1 MSEYDQ
7 TVERNQEEGSIGIGA
22 MIVFIAL
29 ILVAAVASTIIIKTA
44 EELQQNAEST
54 SDDTRKEIS
63 GKISIIN
70 MIVNGTDGT
79 DLDSVIV
86 TAKVASGST
95 DVLVNNI
102 DFMVT
107 CGDATSFGIV
117 TGNLGTDAPWGQA
130 IAGADG
136 SNLAGAD
143 APVRDGDDGD
153 ATNDDDGDGK
163 WTQPNAETLAGVAYA
178 ASDELTA
185 GTVFKFDINLE
196 KDYLGFGNG
205 EKDAN
210 NDDADDDPTTEATVT
225 ITPTTAMDAAD
236 YNQGPCSTLSGV
248 GETLQLKMIVDGGG
262 TTVSE
267 LSIDSVVSG
276 KAVI

>member
-1 MSEYDQ
+1 MSEYNQ

-70 MIVNGTDGT
+70 MIVNGSDGT
-79 DLDSVIV
+79 DLNSVIV

-102 DFMVT
+102 DFMIT
-107 CGDATSFGIV
+107 CGDTTSFGIV
-117 TGNLGTDAPWGQA
+117 TGNLGTESPWGQV
-130 IAGADG
+130 IAGTAGTNVDG
-136 SNLAGAD
+136 LDGVNGN
-143 APVRDGDDGD
+143 GDDG
-153 ATNDDDGDGK
+153 AGT
-163 WTQPNAETLAGVAYA
+163 WSQPNAETLAGA
-178 ASDELTA
+178 AFTASQELTA
-185 GTVFKFDINLE
+185 GTVFKFDIDLDKN
-196 KDYLGFGNG
+196 YLG
-205 EKDAN
+205 
-210 NDDADDDPTTEATVT
+210 
-225 ITPTTAMDAAD
+225 AAA
-236 YNQGPCSTLSGV
+236 QGPCHLLSGV

-262 TTVSE
+262 TTISE

-276 KAVI
+276 KAVV

>member
-1 MSEYDQ
+1 MSEYNQ

-70 MIVNGTDGT
+70 MIVNGSDGT
-79 DLDSVIV
+79 DINSVIV

-95 DVLVNNI
+95 DVLVSNI
-102 DFMVT
+102 DFMVS
-107 CGDATSFGIV
+107 CGDTASFGIV
-117 TGNLGTDAPWGQA
+117 TGNLGTESPWGQV
-130 IAGADG
+130 IAGTAGTNVDG
-136 SNLAGAD
+136 LDGVNGN
-143 APVRDGDDGD
+143 GDDG
-153 ATNDDDGDGK
+153 AGT
-163 WTQPNAETLAGVAYA
+163 WSQPNAETLAGA
-178 ASDELTA
+178 AFTASQELTA
-185 GTVFKFDINLE
+185 GTVFKFDIDLDKN
-196 KDYLGFGNG
+196 YLG
-205 EKDAN
+205 
-210 NDDADDDPTTEATVT
+210 
-225 ITPTTAMDAAD
+225 TAAA
-236 YNQGPCSTLSGV
+236 GPCASLSGV

-262 TTVSE
+262 TTISE

-276 KAVI
+276 KAVV

>member
-1 MSEYDQ
+1 MSEYNQ

-70 MIVNGTDGT
+70 MIVNGSDGT
-79 DLDSVIV
+79 DINSVIV

-102 DFMVT
+102 DYMVT
-107 CGDATSFGIV
+107 CGDTASFGIV
-117 TGNLGTDAPWGQA
+117 TGNLGTESPWGQV
-130 IAGADG
+130 IAGTAGTNVDG
-136 SNLAGAD
+136 LDGVNGN
-143 APVRDGDDGD
+143 GDDG
-153 ATNDDDGDGK
+153 AGT
-163 WTQPNAETLAGVAYA
+163 WSQPNAETLAGA
-178 ASDELTA
+178 AFTASQELTA
-185 GTVFKFDINLE
+185 GTVFKFDIDLDRN
-196 KDYLGFGNG
+196 YLG
-205 EKDAN
+205 
-210 NDDADDDPTTEATVT
+210 
-225 ITPTTAMDAAD
+225 TAAA
-236 YNQGPCSTLSGV
+236 GPCATLSGV

-262 TTVSE
+262 TTISE

-276 KAVI
+276 KAVV

>member
-1 MSEYDQ
+1 MSEYNQ

-70 MIVNGTDGT
+70 MIVNGSDGT
-79 DLDSVIV
+79 DINSVIV

-102 DFMVT
+102 DFMVS
-107 CGDATSFGIV
+107 CGDTASFGIV
-117 TGNLGTDAPWGQA
+117 TGNLGTESPWGQV
-130 IAGADG
+130 IAGTAGTNVKGADG
-136 SNLAGAD
+136 NLATAGDNGA
-143 APVRDGDDGD
+143 G
-153 ATNDDDGDGK
+153 T
-163 WTQPNAETLAGVAYA
+163 WSEPNAETLAGVAYEA
-178 ASDELTA
+178 ADELTA
-185 GTVFKFDINLE
+185 GTVFKFDIDLDKN
-196 KDYLGFGNG
+196 YLG
-205 EKDAN
+205 
-210 NDDADDDPTTEATVT
+210 
-225 ITPTTAMDAAD
+225 TAAA
-236 YNQGPCSTLSGV
+236 GPCASLAGV

-262 TTVSE
+262 TTISE
-267 LSIDSVVSG
+267 LNIDSVVSG
-276 KAVI
+276 KAVV

>member
-1 MSEYDQ
+1 MSEYNQ

-70 MIVNGTDGT
+70 MIVNGSDGT
-79 DLDSVIV
+79 DLNSVIV

-102 DFMVT
+102 DFMIT
-107 CGDATSFGIV
+107 CGDTTSFGIV
-117 TGNLGTDAPWGQA
+117 TGNLGTESPWGQVIA
-130 IAGADG
+130 GTAGTNVAGADG
-136 SNLAGAD
+136 DPATGAD
-143 APVRDGDDGD
+143 NGAG
-153 ATNDDDGDGK
+153 T
-163 WTQPNAETLAGVAYA
+163 WSQPNAETLAGA
-178 ASDELTA
+178 AFTASQELTA
-185 GTVFKFDINLE
+185 GTVFKFDIDLDRN
-196 KDYLGFGNG
+196 YLG
-205 EKDAN
+205 
-210 NDDADDDPTTEATVT
+210 
-225 ITPTTAMDAAD
+225 TAAA
-236 YNQGPCSTLSGV
+236 GPCATLSGV

-262 TTVSE
+262 TTISE

-276 KAVI
+276 KAVV

>member
-1 MSEYDQ
+1 MSEENQ
-7 TVERNQEEGSIGIGA
+7 TIERNLDEGSIGIGA

-70 MIVNGTDGT
+70 MIVNGSDGT

-102 DFMVT
+102 DFMIT
-107 CGDATSFGIV
+107 CGDATNFGIV
-117 TGNLGTDAPWGQA
+117 TGNLGADAPWGQA
-130 IAGADG
+130 VAGADG
-136 SNLAGAD
+136 AN
-143 APVRDGDDGD
+143 V
-153 ATNDDDGDGK
+153 ATGDGT
-163 WTQPNAETLAGVAYA
+163 WSQSNAETLAGVAYE
-178 ASDELTA
+178 STDELTA

-205 EKDAN
+205 EKDFN
-210 NDDADDDPTTEATVT
+210 NDDTAGVAGDGDNDPTTEGGIA
-225 ITPTTAMDAAD
+225 ITPTTTMDAAD
-236 YNQGPCSTLSGV
+236 YNIGPCSQLSGV

-267 LSIDSVVSG
+267 LQIDSVVSG

>member
-1 MSEYDQ
+1 MSEYNQ

-70 MIVNGTDGT
+70 MIVNGSDGT
-79 DLDSVIV
+79 DLNSVIV

-102 DFMVT
+102 DFMIT
-107 CGDATSFGIV
+107 CGDTTSFGIV
-117 TGNLGTDAPWGQA
+117 TGNLGTESPWGQV
-130 IAGADG
+130 IAGTAGTNVDG
-136 SNLAGAD
+136 LDGVNGN
-143 APVRDGDDGD
+143 GDDG
-153 ATNDDDGDGK
+153 AGT
-163 WTQPNAETLAGVAYA
+163 WSQPNAETLAGA
-178 ASDELTA
+178 AFTASQELTA
-185 GTVFKFDINLE
+185 GTVFKFDIDLDKN
-196 KDYLGFGNG
+196 YLG
-205 EKDAN
+205 
-210 NDDADDDPTTEATVT
+210 
-225 ITPTTAMDAAD
+225 TAAA
-236 YNQGPCSTLSGV
+236 GPCATLSGV

-262 TTVSE
+262 TTISE

-276 KAVI
+276 KAVV

>member
-1 MSEYDQ
+1 MSEYNQ

-70 MIVNGTDGT
+70 MIVNGSDGT
-79 DLDSVIV
+79 DINSVIV

-102 DFMVT
+102 DFMVS
-107 CGDATSFGIV
+107 CGDTASFGIV
-117 TGNLGTDAPWGQA
+117 TGNLGTESPWGQV
-130 IAGADG
+130 IAGTAG
-136 SNLAGAD
+136 TNVLGAD
-143 APVRDGDDGD
+143 LVAATGDEG
-153 ATNDDDGDGK
+153 AGT
-163 WTQPNAETLAGVAYA
+163 WSEPNAETLAGA
-178 ASDELTA
+178 AFTASQELTA
-185 GTVFKFDINLE
+185 GTVFKFDIDLDKN
-196 KDYLGFGNG
+196 YLG
-205 EKDAN
+205 
-210 NDDADDDPTTEATVT
+210 
-225 ITPTTAMDAAD
+225 TAGA
-236 YNQGPCSTLSGV
+236 GPCATLSGV

-262 TTVSE
+262 TTISE

-276 KAVI
+276 KAVV